1 MNGRQHSPT
10 RARAKADV
18 DSARR
23 PTVLIVLAFAGLAAR
38 ADEPRKAPPAEEPD
52 PGFLEFLGSVDRMAE
67 VNPDYLSQADPPTA
81 GAQGIKPPPPP
92 PPPPRP
98 PPPPNAAG
106 DKNND

>member
-1 MNGRQHSPT
+1 MWT
-10 RARAKADV
+10 ARG
-18 DSARR
+18 AR
-23 PTVLIVLAFAGLAAR
+23 TLLILLAFAGLAAR
-38 ADEPRKAPPAEEPD
+38 ADEPRKAPAELPD

-81 GAQGIKPPPPP
+81 RMPGIKPPPPPPP

-98 PPPPNAAG
+98 PPPNAAG

>member
-1 MNGRQHSPT
+1 MWT
-10 RARAKADV
+10 ARG
-18 DSARR
+18 AR
-23 PTVLIVLAFAGLAAR
+23 TVLIVLAFAGLAAR

-81 GAQGIKPPPPP
+81 GVQGLKPPPPP

>member
-1 MNGRQHSPT
+1 LPSAGPIAKPVALLRISFCLCLSSSP
-10 RARAKADV
+10 AQ
-18 DSARR
+18 
-23 PTVLIVLAFAGLAAR
+23 
-38 ADEPRKAPPAEEPD
+38 APPAEEPD